1 LNTPLNIN
9 INSEDFNTNDFMLAW
24 SHFNK
29 KPSKITIYETFI
41 PEDFYSVITE
51 DLIEEKSSVSDIFFK
66 EGEETKNTRY
76 FIKLTDDIFISYT
89 SIEEGTDSNLITEV
103 IFYYN
108 SKSTE
113 KVEELVQK
121 IKQIIIKK
129 EDEEYEEVKYNY
141 VTLTQNGLSLET
153 YTPLDIDLEN
163 IEFYYNTQTIK
174 EGKKLIKKIKTLN
187 KGISVVLGERGV
199 GKTCFVDW
207 ITTTIDRKVIQ
218 IPASSIDITIN
229 NPEFIQNLKSWSE
242 SILILDDIE
251 PYFNSMYRNSQLFIN
266 NLLQLVDGFLSD
278 ELSLHIIL
286 IFNDIE
292 SDKDLETSS
301 NFIHKIKIDELP
313 KEKAKEL
320 AEFLEIK
327 GKIESDLKLSE
338 VISKKLKKENTTKV
352 GF

>member
-1 LNTPLNIN
+1 
-9 INSEDFNTNDFMLAW
+9 MLAW

-29 KPSKITIYETFI
+29 KPSKITIYETFS
-41 PEDFYSVITE
+41 PQDFYSIITE
-51 DLIEEKSSVSDIFFK
+51 DLVEEKSSVSDIFFK

-89 SIEEGTDSNLITEV
+89 SIDEGTDSNLITEV

-108 SKSTE
+108 SKSVQKT
-113 KVEELVQK
+113 EELVDK
-121 IKQIIIKK
+121 IKKIIIKK
-129 EDEEYEEVKYNY
+129 EDDQYQEIKYNY

-163 IEFYYNTQTIK
+163 IDFYYNTQTIK
-174 EGKKLIKKIKTLN
+174 EGKKLIKKMKSSN
-187 KGISVVLGERGV
+187 KGLSIIFGERGV
-199 GKTCFVDW
+199 GKTSFTDW
-207 ITTTIDRKVIQ
+207 ITTNIDRKVIQ
-218 IPASSIDITIN
+218 IPASSIDVTIN
-229 NPEFIQNLKSWSE
+229 NPEFIQNLKSWSD
-242 SILILDDIE
+242 SIIILDDIE

-278 ELSLHIIL
+278 ELNIHIIL
-286 IFNDIE
+286 IFNDVE
-292 SDKDLETSS
+292 TDEDLETSP
-301 NFIHKIKIDELP
+301 NFIHKIKIDPLSQ
-313 KEKAKEL
+313 EKAKEL

-338 VISKKLKKENTTKV
+338 VISKKLKKEKTHKV